1 MPTPVSPAVP
11 FAVACVGIALFSLM
25 DAAVKELVLVI
36 GAYNAMVWRQ
46 LAASAIG
53 GAIFVG
59 TRSRWPEKDAL
70 KLAARRGIMGAAMAF
85 SFFWGIGRVP
95 LAEGIAL
102 SFIAPLIA
110 LYLAAVLLGEKI
122 GGRAIA
128 ASVLGLGGVIVILAG
143 RIGEGTHD
151 RDTLLGI
158 GSILISAVLYAYNLI
173 LQRQQAQISTPSQI
187 AFLQNVFAFCATVPL
202 APWLGAVPVENLWP
216 LILFSATITVASL
229 FLLAWA
235 YARAEAQVLIPVE
248 YTAFIWAA
256 IFGAIFFSE
265 KLTLPV
271 IAGAVLI
278 VTGCLIAARQK
289 PQQQPE
295 HVEAA
300 TL

>member
-1 MPTPVSPAVP
+1 MNRVPTTIP

-25 DAAVKELVLVI
+25 DAVVKELVLAI
-36 GAYNAMVWRQ
+36 GAYNAMIWRQ
-46 LAASAIG
+46 MAASTIG

-59 TRSRWPEKDAL
+59 TRSRWPDRPAL
-70 KLAARRGIMGAAMAF
+70 KLAAIRGTMGAAMAF
-85 SFFWGIGRVP
+85 TFFWGIGRVP

-110 LYLAAVLLGEKI
+110 LFLAAVLLGEKI
-122 GGRAIA
+122 GKQAIA
-128 ASVLGLGGVIVILAG
+128 ASLLGLGGVLVIMAG

-151 RDTLLGI
+151 RETLLGI

-187 AFLQNVFAFCATVPL
+187 AFLQNVFAFCATVPF
-202 APWLGAVPVENLWP
+202 APWLAAVPAGDLLP
-216 LILFSATITVASL
+216 LIVFAASITVASL

-248 YTAFIWAA
+248 YTAFVWAA

-265 KLTLPV
+265 KLTIPV
-271 IAGAVLI
+271 VGGAVLI
-278 VTGCLIAARQK
+278 VTGCLIASRQK
-289 PQQQPE
+289 RRPEPE
-295 HVEAA
+295 HVEVAA
-300 TL
+300 L